1 MDFQGFLG
9 FVLKSFPE
17 RFVES
22 CEKRGPSISPPL
34 PMKTEVGTLRFK
46 KKVKN
51 FVNNDLKINAFVEP
65 YF

>member
-22 CEKRGPSISPPL
+22 CEKRDPSISPPL
-34 PMKTEVGTLRFK
+34 PMKTEVGYFK
-46 KKVKN
+46 
-51 FVNNDLKINAFVEP
+51 I
-65 YF
+65 